1 MGLEFNNVSQLSQNQ
16 TVIKDSKKNEINNN
30 ESNDKEIQ
38 NQQKIQSCYNELG
51 TYSAPSMDNICSI
64 WNNGFKSE
72 GNNFYSQHMGF
83 CDEYGNAAQAY
94 GQAVLNNQS
103 ENNLDSLLDNI
114 VAATQKAVSGLKNL
128 ITQEESFINKNISS
142 GNDNNQQPG
151 MNNLLS
157 SILNPQQTNK
167 SSNGLNN
174 DQVNNNNTASN
185 DFLGVFK
192 TVIKSLLG

>member
-72 GNNFYSQHMGF
+72 GNNFFFLHMGF

-103 ENNLDSLLDNI
+103 ENLDSLLNNI
-114 VAATQKAVSGLKNL
+114 VTATRKAVSGLKNL
-128 ITQEESFINKNISS
+128 ITQENAFINNKMTASE
-142 GNDNNQQPG
+142 NDSNQQSSMDNVLFSVLNPNQG
-151 MNNLLS
+151 NKSNSNSANNL
-157 SILNPQQTNK
+157 I
-167 SSNGLNN
+167 
-174 DQVNNNNTASN
+174 
-185 DFLGVFK
+185 GVFE
-192 TVIKSLLG
+192 TVIKSLFV